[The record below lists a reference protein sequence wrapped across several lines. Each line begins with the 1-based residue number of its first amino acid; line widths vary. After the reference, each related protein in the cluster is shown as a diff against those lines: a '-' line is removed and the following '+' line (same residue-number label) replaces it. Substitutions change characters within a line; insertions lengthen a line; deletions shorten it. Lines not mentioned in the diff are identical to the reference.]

1 MDSGAWR
8 VATVGFGDE
17 LFEFRGAVLPQAVKL
32 RLVGHGTGCPCCVA
46 AYEVKQ
52 IGYGSS

>member
-1 MDSGAWR
+1 
-8 VATVGFGDE
+8 VGFGDE
-17 LFEFRGAVLPQAVKL
+17 LFEFRGAVLPQAIKL

-52 IGYGSS
+52 IGYGSP